1 MEGLVRHTHCNSAQQ
16 ADSYVHMAMERE
28 SLNWAKAMWYYSLV
42 HWMTD
47 LAHKVVAVQMTELAV
62 VRTWVIENSRMAV
75 LQMLSKHHSLDGH
88 IQIEKD

>member
-16 ADSYVHMAMERE
+16 ANSYVHMAMERE
-28 SLNWAKAMWYYSLV
+28 CLNWAMATLYYSLAQ
-42 HWMTD
+42 WMTD
-47 LAHKVVAVQMTELAV
+47 LARKVVAVQMAELAA
-62 VRTWVIENSRMAV
+62 VRTWVIEDSLMAV

>member
-1 MEGLVRHTHCNSAQQ
+1 MEEPVRHKHYNSALQ

-28 SLNWAKAMWYYSLV
+28 RLNWAMATLYYSLA

-47 LAHKVVAVQMTELAV
+47 LARKVVAVQMTELAV

-75 LQMLSKHHSLDGH
+75 LQMLSKHHSLVGH
-88 IQIEKD
+88 IQIVKD